1 MGDLVGCLIIAL
13 QLVQHVEPVASQACD
28 GSLTNHA
35 LKMPEERKKKIML
48 ICAAK
53 RADTCTC
60 NAEDVAK
67 LSRKN
72 VAKLLRRSCTA
83 MQRAAPQ
90 PGLQPPQASSS
101 SS

>member
-1 MGDLVGCLIIAL
+1 MQGQAS
-13 QLVQHVEPVASQACD
+13 VE
-28 GSLTNHA
+28 SLTNHA
-35 LKMPEERKKKIML
+35 LKMTEERKKKIML

-67 LSRKN
+67 LSRED
-72 VAKLLRRSCTA
+72 VAKLLRRSWKA
-83 MQRAAPQ
+83 MQRAVPQ
-90 PGLQPPQASSS
+90 PELQHLCCRLRLQPPQASSS